1 MAKKIGEGYLPQARY
16 VGPDDEL
23 RFGQAEYQGGRVYPV
38 SPEAAARLRAH
49 CEAEREAR
57 AARRKLSGRRIVL
70 SQEQLE
76 DAAARHEAGESLA
89 VIAAELGVSLM
100 TLVLRL
106 QEFGHDTSRR
116 PGKGRRGRRE
126 VKR

>member
-1 MAKKIGEGYLPQARY
+1 
-16 VGPDDEL
+16 
-23 RFGQAEYQGGRVYPV
+23 
-38 SPEAAARLRAH
+38 LRAH
-49 CEAEREAR
+49 CAAEREER
-57 AARRKLSGRRIVL
+57 TARRRLSGRRIQL
-70 SQEQLE
+70 TQEQLE

-116 PGKGRRGRRE
+116 PRKGRRGRRE